1 MSPYRLIFG
10 KSCHLPV
17 ELEHK
22 AFWAIKRFN
31 FDMLVAGS
39 NRKLQLSELEEL
51 RNEAYENSRIYKART
66 KAFHDAHINRK
77 SFEPGKKVWL
87 FNSKLKLFPG
97 KLRSRWDGPYTVTQV
112 WPYGAVEIH
121 NPRNNQTFK
130 VNGQRLKLYVDGI
143 EANCVIEEIVL
154 VNPVYTD

>member
-1 MSPYRLIFG
+1 MGSRLG
-10 KSCHLPV
+10 V
-17 ELEHK
+17 
-22 AFWAIKRFN
+22 
-31 FDMLVAGS
+31 GS
-39 NRKLQLSELEEL
+39 
-51 RNEAYENSRIYKART
+51 IRT
-66 KAFHDAHINRK
+66 HCSNPRAW
-77 SFEPGKKVWL
+77 KVWL

-143 EANCVIEEIVL
+143 EANSVIE
-154 VNPVYTD
+154 